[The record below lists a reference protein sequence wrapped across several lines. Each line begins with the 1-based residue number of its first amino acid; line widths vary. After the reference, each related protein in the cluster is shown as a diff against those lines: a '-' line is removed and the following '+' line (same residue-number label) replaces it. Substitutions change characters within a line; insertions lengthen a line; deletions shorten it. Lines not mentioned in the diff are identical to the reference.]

1 MPFYQSAT
9 SSDLTMTTRDKA
21 STTEQLSL
29 VFELYRRIPQGRK
42 VTAKQLQAEL
52 ADAGMY
58 RGIRSVQRNL
68 DVIVEYFDVDKDTRS
83 KPFGYSRGMYSQPT
97 LSARELVLLQLAKA
111 TLSQQLPPSLEYAI
125 DFAFSLLRAQPRSH
139 TGMHP
144 PQGDTRKAHALID
157 ELNAPDLLGEFFEPI
172 SVALVH
178 QKQITLTLKSG
189 EQIEQV
195 SPVGITTTAS
205 ELYLV
210 YQNTLND
217 YDDLPL
223 TCIAKLKVLTFY
235 FDYPSNF
242 HLQQYQLKSEPQRST
257 LQATNITQLI
267 ASDR

>member
-1 MPFYQSAT
+1 
-9 SSDLTMTTRDKA
+9 MTTRDKA
-21 STTEQLSL
+21 NTTEQLSL

-52 ADAGMY
+52 VDAGMY

-68 DVIVEYFDVDKDTRS
+68 DVIVDYFDVDKDTRS

-97 LSARELVLLQLAKA
+97 LGARELVLLQLAKA
-111 TLSQQLPPSLEYAI
+111 ILSQQLPPSLEYAI

-139 TGMHP
+139 TGMKP
-144 PQGDTRKAHALID
+144 PRGDTNKAHAFID
-157 ELNAPDLLGEFFEPI
+157 ELNAPKALGEFFEPI

-195 SPVGITTTAS
+195 SPVGIMTSAS

-235 FDYPSNF
+235 FDYPSDF
-242 HLQQYQLKSEPQRST
+242 QLQQYQLKSEPQRST
-257 LQATNITQLI
+257 LLTNNITQLI

>member
-1 MPFYQSAT
+1 
-9 SSDLTMTTRDKA
+9 MTTRDKA

-42 VTAKQLQAEL
+42 VTAKELQAEL

-58 RGIRSVQRNL
+58 RSIRSVQRNL
-68 DVIVEYFDVDKDTRS
+68 DVIVDYFDVDKDTRS
-83 KPFGYSRGMYSQPT
+83 KPFGYRRGMYSQLT

-111 TLSQQLPPSLEYAI
+111 ILSQQLPPALEYAI
-125 DFAFSLLRAQPRSH
+125 DFAFSLLRVQPRAH
-139 TGMHP
+139 TGMKP
-144 PQGDTRKAHALID
+144 PQGETSKAHAFID
-157 ELNAPDLLGEFFEPI
+157 ELNAPKALGEFFEPI

-189 EQIEQV
+189 ERIEQV
-195 SPVGITTTAS
+195 SPVGITTTTN

-223 TCIAKLKVLTFY
+223 SCIAKLKVLTFY
-235 FDYPSNF
+235 FDYPSDF
-242 HLQQYQLKSEPQRST
+242 QLQHYLLKSKRTRSANPPAQNVT
-257 LQATNITQLI
+257 PLVAL
-267 ASDR
+267 DR

>member
-1 MPFYQSAT
+1 
-9 SSDLTMTTRDKA
+9 MTTRDKA
-21 STTEQLSL
+21 STIEQLSL

-52 ADAGMY
+52 TDAGMY
-58 RGIRSVQRNL
+58 RSIRSVQRNL
-68 DVIVEYFDVDKDTRS
+68 DVIAAYFDVDKDTRS

-97 LSARELVLLQLAKA
+97 LGAKELILLQLAKA
-111 TLSQQLPPSLEYAI
+111 TISQQLPPSLEYAI
-125 DFAFSLLRAQPRSH
+125 DFAFGLLRVQPRTH
-139 TGMHP
+139 AGMRP
-144 PQGDTRKAHALID
+144 PQGDARKAHAFID
-157 ELNAPDLLGEFFEPI
+157 ALNASATLGELFEPI

-195 SPVGITTTAS
+195 LPVGIITTAS

-210 YQNTLND
+210 YQSALND
-217 YDDLPL
+217 FDDLPL
-223 TCIAKLKVLTFY
+223 TSIAELKVLTFY

-242 HLQQYQLKSEPQRST
+242 QLHLYQLKSEPLRST
-257 LQATNITQLI
+257 LQANNVIPLI

>member
-1 MPFYQSAT
+1 
-9 SSDLTMTTRDKA
+9 MTTRDKA

-68 DVIVEYFDVDKDTRS
+68 DVIVDYFDVDKDTRS
-83 KPFGYSRGMYSQPT
+83 KPFGYNRGTYSQPV

-125 DFAFSLLRAQPRSH
+125 DFAFSLLRVQPRSYA
-139 TGMHP
+139 GMKP
-144 PQGDTRKAHALID
+144 PQGDASKAHTFID
-157 ELNAPDLLGEFFEPI
+157 ELNTPDLLGEFFEPI

>member
-1 MPFYQSAT
+1 
-9 SSDLTMTTRDKA
+9 MTTSDKA
-21 STTEQLSL
+21 NTTEQLSL

-68 DVIVEYFDVDKDTRS
+68 DVIVDYFDVDKDIRS
-83 KPFGYSRGMYSQPT
+83 KPFGYSRGIYSQPV
-97 LSARELVLLQLAKA
+97 LGARELVLLQLARA
-111 TLSQQLPPSLEYAI
+111 TISQQLPPSLEYAI
-125 DFAFSLLRAQPRSH
+125 DFAFSLLRVQPRSH
-139 TGMHP
+139 TGMKP
-144 PQGDTRKAHALID
+144 PQGDTRKAHTLID
-157 ELNAPDLLGEFFEPI
+157 ELKAPKALGDFFEPI

-210 YQNTLND
+210 YQNHLND
-217 YDDLPL
+217 YNDLPL
-223 TCIAKLKVLTFY
+223 TRIAKLKVLTFY
-235 FDYPSNF
+235 FNYPSDF
-242 HLQQYQLKSEPQRST
+242 QLQQYQLKSEPKRSIQQ
-257 LQATNITQLI
+257 LRNITQLI

>member
-1 MPFYQSAT
+1 
-9 SSDLTMTTRDKA
+9 MTTRDKA

-68 DVIVEYFDVDKDTRS
+68 DVIVDYFDVDKDTRS

-97 LSARELVLLQLAKA
+97 LGARELVLLQLAKA
-111 TLSQQLPPSLEYAI
+111 ILSQKLPPSLEYAI
-125 DFAFSLLRAQPRSH
+125 DFAFSLLRVQPRSH
-139 TGMHP
+139 TGMRP
-144 PQGDTRKAHALID
+144 PQGDTRKAHAFID
-157 ELNAPDLLGEFFEPI
+157 ELNAPMALGEFFEPI

-195 SPVGITTTAS
+195 SPVGITATTS

-223 TCIAKLKVLTFY
+223 TCIDELKVLTFY
-235 FDYPSNF
+235 FDYPSDF
-242 HLQQYQLKSEPQRST
+242 QLHQYQLKSEPERST
-257 LQATNITQLI
+257 LQTNNITPLI